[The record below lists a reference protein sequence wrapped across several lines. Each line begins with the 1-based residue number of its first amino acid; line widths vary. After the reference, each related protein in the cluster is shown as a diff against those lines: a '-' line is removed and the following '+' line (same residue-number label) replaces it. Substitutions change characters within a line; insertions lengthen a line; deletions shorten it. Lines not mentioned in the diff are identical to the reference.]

1 MFWGCFCWDKKGPCH
16 IWTKETSIER
26 KEAEKELEKLNIAL
40 EPALKMTWEAENAV
54 RCINLRRRPLEKKS

>member
-40 EPALKMTWEAENAV
+40 EPALKMTGG
-54 RCINLRRRPLEKKS
+54 